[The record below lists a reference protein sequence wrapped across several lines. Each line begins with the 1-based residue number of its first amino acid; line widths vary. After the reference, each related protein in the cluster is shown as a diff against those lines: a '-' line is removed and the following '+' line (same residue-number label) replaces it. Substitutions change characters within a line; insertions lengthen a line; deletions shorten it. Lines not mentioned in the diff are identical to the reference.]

1 VSAPITSRVYST
13 KGKRQFPKA
22 EKVKPYE
29 QVSDAAAHAWRF
41 MRDEGGFY
49 TAGELGTTLLPS
61 LPPQRAAIT
70 AGQWLRA
77 LSNRKHVAA
86 NPFSKLCIAYGVT
99 TRCFPIPGESLEPCE
114 AMAEGGA
121 S

>member
-1 VSAPITSRVYST
+1 VSAPTTSTVYRT
-13 KGKRQFPKA
+13 TVHRQFPKA

-86 NPFSKLCIAYGVT
+86 NPLSRRSIAYGVT
-99 TRCFPIPGESLEPCE
+99 TRCFPIPGESLDP
-114 AMAEGGA
+114 
-121 S
+121 SS